1 MLPLVVLKKKILLKM
16 EWVMKEKMKNII
28 CKTVI
33 FLCVML
39 LCAGIGGNYDVK
51 NVQAKTVVRE
61 ITIGKGKSYALSED
75 FTISKK
81 ASYRTSNK
89 KVATARNGKI
99 TGKKYG
105 KAKVTVRN
113 NGKTYVYKV
122 TVSKVYLTKQNVKLN
137 VKKSAT
143 VKVKGAK
150 GKVKWTSSNK
160 KVATVKNGKIVARKK
175 GKAVVTAKVKATGAV
190 LKCQVT
196 VVSAASGN
204 ADPAN
209 GNNDA
214 GNGNNSGSGSTG
226 NNDNTGNDGNSN
238 NTGGN
243 TNDNNTDNATPYLA
257 KLSNTKDSWEPVS
270 KITLDDSDSM
280 PLCMMNCYGK
290 TVLWTSSD
298 TDVVTITQPDARD
311 KTYVNIHAGVKS
323 GTGTVTATVDGKV
336 YSCTVEVTL
345 QPKQEPYLAVY
356 SENSGTMEPVSELTW
371 NFGEETYT
379 YIYLVNADA
388 DTITWDCTDANVV
401 NIYDM
406 GNPTYVAVSNNIY
419 GGKATVTAT
428 CNGKTYSC
436 GITSYL
442 LRDHTRSMEE
452 GTGFDYEELKEIIES
467 AVTSAGTTEK
477 VIDVQEPLEWSR
489 TDLIKKNVTQDGS
502 YTHYTV
508 EGSGDTVITGMTEDG
523 YTKVVLT
530 ITSTGKYIEKQ
541 GTYDEELTNEV
552 YDLLKLEKTRNT
564 DSTSACYSMPEDQL
578 EFLLETA
585 DRWYDG
591 EISERSYHNLAMY
604 MPFENG
610 MCVTDPYGNKMY
622 STSCTCETVTLSN
635 AGTAEEIVKGICS
648 YMGCENLDP
657 QKGWTWA
664 RNLLYLKIHTDGNNV
679 YVYMIP

>member
-1 MLPLVVLKKKILLKM
+1 MLPLIVLEKRMLLKM

-28 CKTVI
+28 CKTVM

-39 LCAGIGGNYDVK
+39 LCVGIIGNYDVK

-81 ASYRTSNK
+81 ASYKTSNK

-150 GKVKWTSSNK
+150 GKVTWTSSNK
-160 KVATVKNGKIVARKK
+160 KVTTVKNGKIVAKK
-175 GKAVVTAKVKATGAV
+175 NGKAVVTAKVKATGAV

-196 VVSAASGN
+196 VTTGSGN
-204 ADPAN
+204 TN
-209 GNNDA
+209 S
-214 GNGNNSGSGSTG
+214 GNGNNNAGNTGNGDNSDNTG
-226 NNDNTGNDGNSN
+226 NNDNNNGD

-243 TNDNNTDNATPYLA
+243 TDNGGGNNDNNNGGGDNNGNTGDNGNTTPV
-257 KLSNTKDSWEPVS
+257 DPEPV
-270 KITLDDSDSM
+270 K
-280 PLCMMNCYGK
+280 
-290 TVLWTSSD
+290 
-298 TDVVTITQPDARD
+298 
-311 KTYVNIHAGVKS
+311 
-323 GTGTVTATVDGKV
+323 
-336 YSCTVEVTL
+336 
-345 QPKQEPYLAVY
+345 EPYLAVY
-356 SENSGTMEPVSELTW
+356 SEESGNMEPVSELTW
-371 NFGEETYT
+371 NFGDETYT
-379 YIYLVNADA
+379 YIYLVNADSTVTWASSDA
-388 DTITWDCTDANVV
+388 DIAR
-401 NIYDM
+401 
-406 GNPTYVAVSNNIY
+406 VSGYGDYASLRNSTH
-419 GGKATVTAT
+419 GGKATITAT
-428 CNGKTYSC
+428 YDGKTYSC
-436 GITSYL
+436 EITSYL
-442 LRDHTRSMEE
+442 LYDTGWNLKE
-452 GTGFDYEELKEIIES
+452 GMGFDYEELKEDIEN
-467 AVTSAGTTEK
+467 AGTTEK
-477 VIDVQEPLEWSR
+477 IIDVQEPLEWSR

-552 YDLLKLEKTRNT
+552 YELLKDKETRNT
-564 DSTSACYSMPEDQL
+564 DIKSNYCSTTDEQL

-585 DRWYDG
+585 DRWYNG
-591 EISERSYHNLAMY
+591 EISERTFNNLAWY
-604 MPFENG
+604 TPFEN
-610 MCVTDPYGNKMY
+610 VPFYAVDFYGNREY
-622 STSCTCETVTLSN
+622 FGTVGCKTIILSDVKN
-635 AGTAEEIVKGICS
+635 AEDIVNGINQ
-648 YMGCENLDP
+648 YMNYDGS
-657 QKGWTWA
+657 QSSWIWV

>member
-1 MLPLVVLKKKILLKM
+1 
-16 EWVMKEKMKNII
+16 
-28 CKTVI
+28 
-33 FLCVML
+33 ML

-81 ASYRTSNK
+81 TSYKTSNK

-160 KVATVKNGKIVARKK
+160 KVATVKNGKIVAKK
-175 GKAVVTAKVKATGAV
+175 NGKAVVTAKVKATGAV

-196 VVSAASGN
+196 VTTGSGN
-204 ADPAN
+204 TN
-209 GNNDA
+209 SGNENNNA
-214 GNGNNSGSGSTG
+214 GNTGNGDDSDNTG
-226 NNDNTGNDGNSN
+226 NNDNNNGD

-243 TNDNNTDNATPYLA
+243 TDNGGGNNDNNNGGGDNNGNTGDNGNTTPV
-257 KLSNTKDSWEPVS
+257 DPEPV
-270 KITLDDSDSM
+270 K
-280 PLCMMNCYGK
+280 
-290 TVLWTSSD
+290 
-298 TDVVTITQPDARD
+298 
-311 KTYVNIHAGVKS
+311 
-323 GTGTVTATVDGKV
+323 
-336 YSCTVEVTL
+336 
-345 QPKQEPYLAVY
+345 EPYLAVY
-356 SENSGTMEPVSELTW
+356 SESSGTMEPISELTW

-379 YIYLVNADA
+379 YIYLVNADSTVTWTSSDA
-388 DTITWDCTDANVV
+388 DIAR
-401 NIYDM
+401 IYGYGDYASLR
-406 GNPTYVAVSNNIY
+406 NSTH
-419 GGKATVTAT
+419 GGKATITAT
-428 CNGKTYSC
+428 YNGKTYSC
-436 GITSYL
+436 EITSYVMCNCAWYL
-442 LRDHTRSMEE
+442 DE
-452 GTGFDYEELKEIIES
+452 GMGFDYEELLENVENAGYGEKIID
-467 AVTSAGTTEK
+467 G
-477 VIDVQEPLEWSR
+477 QEPLEWSR

-523 YTKVVLT
+523 YTKTVLT

-552 YDLLKLEKTRNT
+552 YELLKLEETRNT
-564 DSTSACYSMPEDQL
+564 DRTSACYSMPEDQL

-585 DRWYDG
+585 DRWYNG
-591 EISERSYHNLAMY
+591 EISERTYHNLAMY
-604 MPFENG
+604 TEFEN
-610 MCVTDPYGNKMY
+610 VRNDITDHYGKKY
-622 STSCTCETVTLSN
+622 ILHLVCAS
-635 AGTAEEIVKGICS
+635 K
-648 YMGCENLDP
+648 
-657 QKGWTWA
+657 
-664 RNLLYLKIHTDGNNV
+664 
-679 YVYMIP
+679 

>member
-1 MLPLVVLKKKILLKM
+1 MLPLVVLKKKILLKIK
-16 EWVMKEKMKNII
+16 WVMKEKMKNII

-81 ASYRTSNK
+81 VSYKTSNK

-196 VVSAASGN
+196 VTTGSGN
-204 ADPAN
+204 TN
-209 GNNDA
+209 S
-214 GNGNNSGSGSTG
+214 GNGNNNAGNTG
-226 NNDNTGNDGNSN
+226 NGDDSDNTGNNGD

-243 TNDNNTDNATPYLA
+243 TDNGGGNNDNNNGGGDNNGNTGDNGNTTPV
-257 KLSNTKDSWEPVS
+257 DPEPV
-270 KITLDDSDSM
+270 K
-280 PLCMMNCYGK
+280 
-290 TVLWTSSD
+290 
-298 TDVVTITQPDARD
+298 
-311 KTYVNIHAGVKS
+311 
-323 GTGTVTATVDGKV
+323 
-336 YSCTVEVTL
+336 
-345 QPKQEPYLAVY
+345 EPYLAVY
-356 SENSGTMEPVSELTW
+356 SEASGNMEPVSELNW
-371 NFGEETYT
+371 NFGDETYT
-379 YIYLVNADA
+379 YIYLVNADSTVTWTSSDA
-388 DTITWDCTDANVV
+388 DIARVYGYGDYASLRNSTH
-401 NIYDM
+401 
-406 GNPTYVAVSNNIY
+406 
-419 GGKATVTAT
+419 GGKATITAT
-428 CNGKTYSC
+428 YNGKTYSC
-436 GITSYL
+436 EITSYVMCNCAWYL
-442 LRDHTRSMEE
+442 DE
-452 GTGFDYEELKEIIES
+452 GMGFDYEELLENVEN
-467 AVTSAGTTEK
+467 AGYGEK
-477 VIDVQEPLEWSR
+477 IIDVQEPLEWSR

-541 GTYDEELTNEV
+541 GTYDENLTNEV
-552 YDLLKLEKTRNT
+552 YELLKNESTRNT
-564 DSTSACYSMPEDQL
+564 DITSACYAMPEDQL
-578 EFLLETA
+578 QFILETA
-585 DRWYDG
+585 DRWYNG
-591 EISERSYHNLAMY
+591 EISERTFHNLVWWT
-604 MPFENG
+604 PFDS
-610 MCVTDPYGNKMY
+610 VVYTTTDHYGNKIY
-622 STSCTCETVTLSN
+622 YPVGSCEKITLSN
-635 AGTAEEIVKGICS
+635 VSTADEIVKGINE
-648 YMGCENLDP
+648 YMGFENST
-657 QKGWTWA
+657 WTWS
-664 RNLLYLKIHTDGNNV
+664 RKLLYIKIHVNENNV
-679 YVYMIP
+679 YVYMIPA

>member
-196 VVSAASGN
+196 VTTGSGN
-204 ADPAN
+204 TN
-209 GNNDA
+209 S
-214 GNGNNSGSGSTG
+214 GNGNNNAGNTGNGDDSGNTG
-226 NNDNTGNDGNSN
+226 NNDNNNGD

-243 TNDNNTDNATPYLA
+243 TDNGGGNNDNNNGGGDNNGNTGDNGNTTPV
-257 KLSNTKDSWEPVS
+257 DPEPV
-270 KITLDDSDSM
+270 K
-280 PLCMMNCYGK
+280 
-290 TVLWTSSD
+290 
-298 TDVVTITQPDARD
+298 
-311 KTYVNIHAGVKS
+311 
-323 GTGTVTATVDGKV
+323 
-336 YSCTVEVTL
+336 
-345 QPKQEPYLAVY
+345 EPYLAVY
-356 SENSGTMEPVSELTW
+356 SETSGNMEPVSELNW
-371 NFGEETYT
+371 NFGDETYT
-379 YIYLVNADA
+379 YIYLVNADSTVTWTSSDA
-388 DTITWDCTDANVV
+388 DIAR
-401 NIYDM
+401 IYGYGDYASLR
-406 GNPTYVAVSNNIY
+406 NSTH
-419 GGKATVTAT
+419 GGKATITAT
-428 CNGKTYSC
+428 YDGKAYSC
-436 GITSYL
+436 EITSYVICNCAWYL
-442 LRDHTRSMEE
+442 DE
-452 GTGFDYEELKEIIES
+452 GMGFDYEELLENVEN
-467 AVTSAGTTEK
+467 AGYGEK
-477 VIDVQEPLEWSR
+477 IIDVQEPLEWSR

-552 YDLLKLEKTRNT
+552 YELLKLEKTRNT

>member
-1 MLPLVVLKKKILLKM
+1 MLPLVVLKKKILLKIK
-16 EWVMKEKMKNII
+16 WVMKEKMKNII

-81 ASYRTSNK
+81 VSYKTSNK

-196 VVSAASGN
+196 VTTGSGN
-204 ADPAN
+204 A
-209 GNNDA
+209 
-214 GNGNNSGSGSTG
+214 NSGSGNSDAGNTGNGDDSDNTG
-226 NNDNTGNDGNSN
+226 NNDNNNGD

-243 TNDNNTDNATPYLA
+243 TDNGGGNNDNNNGGGDNNGNTGDNGNTTPV
-257 KLSNTKDSWEPVS
+257 DPEPV
-270 KITLDDSDSM
+270 K
-280 PLCMMNCYGK
+280 
-290 TVLWTSSD
+290 
-298 TDVVTITQPDARD
+298 
-311 KTYVNIHAGVKS
+311 
-323 GTGTVTATVDGKV
+323 
-336 YSCTVEVTL
+336 
-345 QPKQEPYLAVY
+345 EPYLAVY
-356 SENSGTMEPVSELTW
+356 SEASGNMEPVSELNW
-371 NFGEETYT
+371 NFGDETYT
-379 YIYLVNADA
+379 YIYLVNADSTVTWTSSDA
-388 DTITWDCTDANVV
+388 DIAR
-401 NIYDM
+401 IYGYGDYASLR
-406 GNPTYVAVSNNIY
+406 NSTH
-419 GGKATVTAT
+419 GGKATITAT
-428 CNGKTYSC
+428 YDGKAYSC
-436 GITSYL
+436 EITSYVICNCAWYL
-442 LRDHTRSMEE
+442 DE
-452 GTGFDYEELKEIIES
+452 GMGFDYEELLENVEN
-467 AVTSAGTTEK
+467 AGYGEK
-477 VIDVQEPLEWSR
+477 IIDVQEPLEWSR

-541 GTYDEELTNEV
+541 GTYDENLTNEV
-552 YDLLKLEKTRNT
+552 YELLKNESTRNT
-564 DSTSACYSMPEDQL
+564 DITSACYAMPEDQL
-578 EFLLETA
+578 QFILETA
-585 DRWYDG
+585 DRWYNG
-591 EISERSYHNLAMY
+591 EISERTFHNLVWWT
-604 MPFENG
+604 PFDS
-610 MCVTDPYGNKMY
+610 VVYTTTDHYGNKIY
-622 STSCTCETVTLSN
+622 YPVGSCEKITLSN
-635 AGTAEEIVKGICS
+635 VSTADEIVKGINE
-648 YMGCENLDP
+648 YMGFENST
-657 QKGWTWA
+657 WTWS
-664 RNLLYLKIHTDGNNV
+664 RKLLYIKIHVNENNV
-679 YVYMIP
+679 YVYMIPA

>member
-1 MLPLVVLKKKILLKM
+1 MLPLVVLKKKILLKIK
-16 EWVMKEKMKNII
+16 WVMKEKMKNII

-81 ASYRTSNK
+81 VSYKTSNK

-196 VVSAASGN
+196 VTTGSGN
-204 ADPAN
+204 AN
-209 GNNDA
+209 SGSGNNNA
-214 GNGNNSGSGSTG
+214 GNGDNSGSGSTG
-226 NNDNTGNDGNSN
+226 NNDNAGNDGNSN

-530 ITSTGKYIEKQ
+530 ITSTGKYIEKK
-541 GTYDEELTNEV
+541 GTYDENLTNEV
-552 YDLLKLEKTRNT
+552 YELLKDKETRNT
-564 DSTSACYSMPEDQL
+564 DIKSNYCSTTDEQL

-585 DRWYDG
+585 DRWYNG
-591 EISERSYHNLAMY
+591 EISERTFNNLAWY
-604 MPFENG
+604 TPFEN
-610 MCVTDPYGNKMY
+610 VPFYAVDFYGNREY
-622 STSCTCETVTLSN
+622 FGTVGCKTIILSDVKN
-635 AGTAEEIVKGICS
+635 AEDIVNGINQ
-648 YMGCENLDP
+648 YMNYDGS
-657 QKGWTWA
+657 QSSWIWV

>member
-1 MLPLVVLKKKILLKM
+1 MRQNIGGSRYATACCFKKENIA
-16 EWVMKEKMKNII
+16 KMKNII

-51 NVQAKTVVRE
+51 NVQAKTAVRE

-81 ASYRTSNK
+81 TSYKTSNK

-196 VVSAASGN
+196 VTTGS
-204 ADPAN
+204 
-209 GNNDA
+209 
-214 GNGNNSGSGSTG
+214 GNGNNNSGNTGNGDDSDNTG
-226 NNDNTGNDGNSN
+226 NNDNNNGD

-243 TNDNNTDNATPYLA
+243 TDNGGGNNDNNNGGGDNNGNTGDNGNTTPV
-257 KLSNTKDSWEPVS
+257 DPEPV
-270 KITLDDSDSM
+270 K
-280 PLCMMNCYGK
+280 
-290 TVLWTSSD
+290 
-298 TDVVTITQPDARD
+298 
-311 KTYVNIHAGVKS
+311 
-323 GTGTVTATVDGKV
+323 
-336 YSCTVEVTL
+336 
-345 QPKQEPYLAVY
+345 EPYLAVY
-356 SENSGTMEPVSELTW
+356 SEASGDMEPVSELNW
-371 NFGEETYT
+371 NFGDETYT
-379 YIYLVNADA
+379 YIYLVNAD
-388 DTITWDCTDANVV
+388 DDNIVWNCTDSNVV

-406 GNPTYVAVSNNIY
+406 GNPTYVAVSNNLY
-419 GGKATVTAT
+419 GGKAAVTAT
-428 CNGKTYSC
+428 CNGKTYTC
-436 GITSYL
+436 NITSYL

-541 GTYDEELTNEV
+541 GTYDENLTNEV
-552 YDLLKLEKTRNT
+552 YELLKDKETRNT
-564 DSTSACYSMPEDQL
+564 DIKSSHCSTTDEQL

-585 DRWYDG
+585 DRWYNG
-591 EISERSYHNLAMY
+591 EISERTFNNLAWY
-604 MPFENG
+604 TPFEN
-610 MCVTDPYGNKMY
+610 VPFYAVDFYGNREY
-622 STSCTCETVTLSN
+622 FGTVGCKTIILSDVKN
-635 AGTAEEIVKGICS
+635 TEDIVNGINQ
-648 YMGCENLDP
+648 YMNYDGS
-657 QKGWTWA
+657 QSSWIWV